1 MLKSTLLFLVAAISL
16 FAQNQQKYFIYFK
29 DKGIDNGVTLN
40 KELPQ
45 YKTALNL
52 LSEKAIERRE
62 KAKNSSDI
70 IDYTDIP
77 VYSDYISQLEQ
88 LGIKISN
95 KLDWF
100 NAVSAYLTTEQVN
113 QVKFKPFVSSVE
125 KVKTLYKKNPDKLSD
140 KSLSQQLVPT
150 IIDSSDYGA
159 SYKQNN
165 LSDIIQVHNMNITGE
180 GVIIGVLDS
189 GFDWK
194 NNNALKN
201 MNIIKEY
208 DFVFGDNITAN
219 QDGDKTSQHDHGTYV
234 LSIIGGYE
242 PNMMIGVA
250 YKSKFI
256 LAKTEDVRSETK
268 IEEDN
273 FAAALQW
280 MENLGVD
287 IVTSSLGYNEFDD
300 GVAYIYNDMN
310 GNTTIITKASELA
323 FSKGVVTITS
333 AGNEGDKS
341 WRYITAPADG
351 KNIISVGAVSYEN
364 LLAAFSSRG
373 PSSDGRIKPEVTAQ
387 GVSVF
392 GVAAY
397 NNAYQFNSGTSCA
410 APIVAGIASL
420 LLNAYPDLTNTQVRS
435 IILES
440 GKNASTPNNEI
451 GYGLLSAL
459 HAVCFPNIVS
469 DGNSYV
475 IRKRFSNSDI
485 QENSV
490 VIKYQL
496 KGDSLHTE
504 YLNRNSSTNIYQFL
518 VPSFEN
524 GKIISFSYSYKDSN
538 GNVYNEPENG
548 TFKFKYGFS
557 IVANKIPLSEDAE
570 TEENVNLISQN
581 YPNPFKDKT
590 NIDFN
595 VSSNRD
601 VKITIYNV
609 LGEKVIDL
617 FNGLANEGLNTI
629 TWNGRDSK
637 NYICSSGVYI
647 ITIKNGSKVEAKKMI
662 LLK

>member
-29 DKGIDNGVTLN
+29 DKGIDIGLTLN
-40 KELPQ
+40 KELPE

-52 LSEKAIERRE
+52 LSDKAIERRE
-62 KAKNSSDI
+62 KAKNSSDV

-77 VYSDYISQLEQ
+77 VNSNYIAQIEQ

-100 NAVSAYLTTEQVN
+100 NAVSAYLTDN
-113 QVKFKPFVSSVE
+113 QVAEIKLKKFVLSVE
-125 KVKTLYKKNPDKLSD
+125 KVKTLFKKTPDYVSEEN
-140 KSLSQQLVPT
+140 LSQQLIPS
-150 IIDSSDYGA
+150 IIDSSAYGY
-159 SYKQNN
+159 SYTQNN
-165 LSDIIQVHNMNITGE
+165 LSDIVAVHNMNITGE
-180 GVIIGVLDS
+180 GIVIGVLDS

-201 MNIIKEY
+201 MNILKEY

-219 QDGDKTSQHDHGTYV
+219 QDGDTQSQHNHGTYV

-268 IEEDN
+268 VEEDN

-287 IVTSSLGYNEFDD
+287 IVTSSLGYNEFDN
-300 GVAYIYNDMN
+300 GVAYSYNDMN
-310 GNTTIITKASELA
+310 GNTTIITKAAELA

-364 LLAAFSSRG
+364 LIANFSSRG
-373 PSSDGRIKPEVTAQ
+373 PTSDGRIKPEVTAM
-387 GVSVF
+387 GVTVF

-397 NNAYQFNSGTSCA
+397 NNAYQYNSGTSCA
-410 APIVAGIASL
+410 APIVAGIAGL
-420 LLNAYPDLTNTQVRS
+420 LLNAYPDLTNTQIRS

-440 GKNASTPNNEI
+440 GKNASTPNNDI
-451 GYGLLSAL
+451 GYGLVSAL
-459 HAVCFPNIVS
+459 SAVCFPNIIS
-469 DGNSYV
+469 DGNNFI
-475 IRKRFSNSDI
+475 IRKRFPISDI

-490 VIKYQL
+490 AIKFQI
-496 KGDSLHTE
+496 KGDSLKTDYLTKNITTNVYQYTFPSTE
-504 YLNRNSSTNIYQFL
+504 D
-518 VPSFEN
+518 
-524 GKIISFSYSYKDSN
+524 GKIINFSFSYKDLQ
-538 GNVYNEPENG
+538 GNIYNEPENG
-548 TFKFKYGFS
+548 TFKFKYGFP
-557 IVANKIPLSEDAE
+557 IVANKLPLSGDVATED
-570 TEENVNLISQN
+570 NVDLISQN
-581 YPNPFKDKT
+581 YPNPFRDKT
-590 NIDFN
+590 NIDYFVDN
-595 VSSNRD
+595 NKE
-601 VKITIYNV
+601 VKISVYNL

-617 FNGLANEGLNTI
+617 FNGLADEGLNTI
-629 TWNGRDSK
+629 SWNGRDSK